1 MTASD
6 VEQAAA
12 MILRGEWGDRRVFLE
27 FAMTQPE
34 CVPVVADDD
43 GEIVGSGVGTANG
56 AVGWIGAIFVDER
69 VRRRGIGRA
78 LTDAV
83 IAGLDQAGCRTL
95 ALVAS
100 EEGRPLYAGLGFE
113 LQTSYATLEAFGTDA
128 GTDADAGLRAFER
141 RDLDGMIALDREATG
156 EDRRHLVER
165 FASAAT
171 ARVLVGV
178 AGSLEGFT
186 IRAPWGGGATIAR
199 TVDAGVR
206 IVEARRAAVDP
217 ERKVRAGLPIENRAG
232 ISRLQELGWIRSWSA
247 PRMLRGEPIDWRPE
261 AIWGQFAMALG

>member
-1 MTASD
+1 MVEIRPMTASD

-100 EEGRPLYAGLGFE
+100 EEGRLPIDVQPF
-113 LQTSYATLEAFGTDA
+113 
-128 GTDADAGLRAFER
+128 ADALF
-141 RDLDGMIALDREATG
+141 DQLDRSEP
-156 EDRRHLVER
+156 
-165 FASAAT
+165 
-171 ARVLVGV
+171 AR
-178 AGSLEGFT
+178 
-186 IRAPWGGGATIAR
+186 
-199 TVDAGVR
+199 
-206 IVEARRAAVDP
+206 
-217 ERKVRAGLPIENRAG
+217 
-232 ISRLQELGWIRSWSA
+232 
-247 PRMLRGEPIDWRPE
+247 
-261 AIWGQFAMALG
+261 